1 MAKIVGGIGCSHV
14 PPVGIAHDKKKNTGW
29 LLGTFI

>member
-14 PPVGIAHDKKKNTGW
+14 PSVGAASDYNKTKDGV
-29 LLGTFI
+29 LGASF